1 MKQYDWLDTVR
12 ANVQAFP
19 SATAGKAPYPFTDA
33 EKVGNI
39 AVLEAVARSAA
50 MRQPVKI

>member
-1 MKQYDWLDTVR
+1 MPVR
-12 ANVQAFP
+12 ANVEAF
-19 SATAGKAPYPFTDA
+19 AKAAAGEAPYPFTDA

-50 MRQPVKI
+50 TRPS